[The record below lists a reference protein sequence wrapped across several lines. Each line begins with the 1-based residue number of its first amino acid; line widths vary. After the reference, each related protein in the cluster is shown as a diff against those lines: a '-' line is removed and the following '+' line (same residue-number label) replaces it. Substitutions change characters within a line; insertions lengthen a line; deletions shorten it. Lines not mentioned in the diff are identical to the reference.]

1 MVTRTLSTDYGVG
14 LRLVPPPEFSRTL
27 GVSRIVRKAT
37 TPRDCLDSLVFP
49 RFSGFLDFPLFW
61 LPGWCFPL
69 FWLPGGCFPVSVT
82 LHCDPRGVVF
92 YHLAAVATQPAPDS
106 VVNKTTA
113 EHPLLLTFR
122 ATANPSVFHD
132 FPLF

>member
-1 MVTRTLSTDYGVG
+1 MFSTFLAAGWVFCSLGGAALRAHDGLCTHTVG
-14 LRLVPPPEFSRTL
+14 
-27 GVSRIVRKAT
+27 
-37 TPRDCLDSLVFP
+37 
-49 RFSGFLDFPLFW
+49 
-61 LPGWCFPL
+61 
-69 FWLPGGCFPVSVT
+69 
-82 LHCDPRGVVF
+82 F
-92 YHLAAVATQPAPDS
+92 YTLAAVATKLAPDP